1 MEEELREELGVKAE
15 LIPGRGGV
23 FNVRLNGDLVFSKAE
38 VGRFPEE
45 LEVVRAIRRGKAS
58 GQAKGTS

>member
-58 GQAKGTS
+58 G